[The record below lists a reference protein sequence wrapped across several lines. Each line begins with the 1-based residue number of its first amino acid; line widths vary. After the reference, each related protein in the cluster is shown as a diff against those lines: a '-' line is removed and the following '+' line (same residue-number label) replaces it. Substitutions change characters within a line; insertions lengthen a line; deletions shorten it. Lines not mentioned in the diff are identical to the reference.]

1 MIFLRLGHLLSLLI
15 ALPILHALP
24 FLPKP
29 SRLFG
34 VDVPP
39 EIRHGREGSRLIR
52 GYQLRL
58 LPFSAGILLLACW
71 SPPAWLWAD
80 LLPAFAA
87 LWLHHRYH
95 AAAIRFALP
104 PSSIRE
110 ASLASHTDGL
120 ARRMLWFA
128 PPLVLIAITALLVFL
143 NWNRIPE
150 TYPIHFDLNGSPSGW
165 AHRTVR
171 AVFGFLIF
179 AAYFIVFLI
188 AIYLPMDLGSRRA
201 TRRPVMLAV
210 LAAPCYFIAIMAC
223 LVAMLPFFSPPP
235 WVFLILIGGFFAIYI
250 WLLAGVLS
258 QPAEGPPEITPDDC
272 WHGAF
277 YYNPDDPAL
286 FVESRTAG
294 FGYTANLAQPL
305 SWLVMA
311 ITLALATGIFLVGRN
326 VFG

>member
-1 MIFLRLGHLLSLLI
+1 MIFLRVGHLLALSI

-34 VDVPP
+34 VEVPR

-52 GYQLRL
+52 GYQLQL
-58 LPFSAGILLLACW
+58 LPFSAGIFLLACW

-80 LLPAFAA
+80 LLPAFVA
-87 LWLHHRYH
+87 LWLHVRYH

-110 ASLASHTDGL
+110 ASLAGHTDGL
-120 ARRMLWFA
+120 AHRMLWFA
-128 PPLVLIAITALLVFL
+128 PPLLLIAATALLL
-143 NWNRIPE
+143 YINWNRIPE
-150 TYPIHFDLNGSPSGW
+150 TYPVHFDLNGSPSGW
-165 AHRTVR
+165 AHRSVR
-171 AVFGFLIF
+171 GVFGYLIF
-179 AAYFIVFLI
+179 AACFIAFLI

-201 TRRPVMLAV
+201 TRCSVMLTA
-210 LAAPCYFIAIMAC
+210 LAAPCYFIAAMVS
-223 LVAMLPFFSPPP
+223 LVALLPFFSPPA
-235 WVFLILIGGFFAIYI
+235 WVFLILVGGFFATYI
-250 WLLAGVLS
+250 WLLARVLS
-258 QPAEGPPEITPDDC
+258 QPSEGPPEVTPDGC

-286 FVESRTAG
+286 FVEARTGG
-294 FGYTANLAQPL
+294 FGYTANLARPL
-305 SWLVMA
+305 SWLLMA
-311 ITLALATGIFLVGRN
+311 ITLALAAGMFLVGRK